1 MAGREGS
8 RPAPPT
14 NRPNVPPPTPPP
26 GGQAKAA
33 ETSGEER
40 YRRNVVEHGRAIHAA
55 LAGTTDR
62 VRAFIVRR
70 KYRLDLYPL
79 EFTHQLIADVEQF
92 ERESL
97 TAPELLATAKELLE
111 ACAAA
116 MRVIAE
122 IDTPTRLKD
131 LLGTPESREQA
142 LMDELRIAGVGDGF
156 GIRAKA
162 VIAKVEGREA

>member
-1 MAGREGS
+1 MTTQYTPTCARCDHKLSHHGTASGICMIEQCGCGGFLPRTT
-8 RPAPPT
+8 RADTAPQPT
-14 NRPNVPPPTPPP
+14 
-26 GGQAKAA
+26 
-33 ETSGEER
+33 EER
-40 YRRNVVEHGRAIHAA
+40 VDH
-55 LAGTTDR
+55 T
-62 VRAFIVRR
+62 
-70 KYRLDLYPL
+70 
-79 EFTHQLIADVEQF
+79 
-92 ERESL
+92 
-97 TAPELLATAKELLE
+97 PELLKTAKELLE

-116 MRVIAE
+116 LRVIAE